1 MFGIRQAVTN
11 CYIKQFFIIFASA
24 PYRPEGFLLAS
35 FSGRKKGMEK
45 GMELRFLEEIN
56 CPDYLLF

>member
-1 MFGIRQAVTN
+1 MFGVRQAVTS

-45 GMELRFLEEIN
+45 GLELSIFGGN
-56 CPDYLLF
+56 

>member
-24 PYRPEGFLLAS
+24 PYRPKGFLLAS
-35 FSGRKKGMEK
+35 FSTRKKGMEK
-45 GMELRFLEEIN
+45 GLELSILRGN
-56 CPDYLLF
+56 